1 MYIVT
6 GGAGFIG
13 SNLVRMLIKST
24 KEDVLVVD
32 NLSDG
37 KKFLNI
43 SDLTIADYMDQDEF
57 LSLIKNND
65 SFFSNVKCVFHQ
77 GACSDTTEWDGQYM
91 MKNNYTFSKI
101 LLNACLE
108 KNVRFIYASSAAVY
122 GSSMGFKEQKK
133 NEKPLNIYGYSKLLF
148 DQYVRKLKLT
158 NEQQVVGLRYFNVYG
173 PRESHKGSMA
183 SVAYHFNEQIKLK
196 NMANLFKGSHGYSD
210 GEQQRDFIYV
220 DDVCNVNLWFLANS
234 HISGIYNLGTG
245 KPTSFNEVAKAIIS
259 WHKKGTIN
267 YIDFPKDLEI
277 AYQCY
282 TSADLENFRNTGCD
296 LEFKDINEGIHQYLD
311 HLSE

>member
-13 SNLVRMLIKST
+13 SNLVRMLTKFT

-57 LSLIKNND
+57 LSLIKNDD

-77 GACSDTTEWDGQYM
+77 GACSDTTEWDGRYM

-122 GSSMGFKEQKK
+122 GSSMDFKEQKK

-173 PRESHKGSMA
+173 PGESHKGSMA

-196 NMANLFKGSHGYSD
+196 NTANLFKGSHGYSD
-210 GEQQRDFIYV
+210 GEQQR
-220 DDVCNVNLWFLANS
+220 
-234 HISGIYNLGTG
+234 GIYNLGTG
-245 KPTSFNEVAKAIIS
+245 KPTSFNAVASAIIS
-259 WHKKGTIN
+259 WHKKGAIN
-267 YIDFPKDLEI
+267 YIDFPKNLEN

-282 TSADLENFRNTGCD
+282 TSADLKNFRDTGCD
-296 LEFKDINEGIHQYLD
+296 IEFKDINEGIHQYLD
-311 HLSE
+311 HLSG

>member
-196 NMANLFKGSHGYSD
+196 NTANLFKGSHGYSD

-245 KPTSFNEVAKAIIS
+245 KPTSFNAVASAIIS
-259 WHKKGTIN
+259 WHKKGAIN
-267 YIDFPKDLEI
+267 YIDFPKNLEN

-282 TSADLENFRNTGCD
+282 TSADLKNFRDTGCD
-296 LEFKDINEGIHQYLD
+296 IEFKDINEGIHQYLD
-311 HLSE
+311 HLSG

>member
-122 GSSMGFKEQKK
+122 GSSMGFKEQEKK
-133 NEKPLNIYGYSKLLF
+133 
-148 DQYVRKLKLT
+148 
-158 NEQQVVGLRYFNVYG
+158 
-173 PRESHKGSMA
+173 
-183 SVAYHFNEQIKLK
+183 
-196 NMANLFKGSHGYSD
+196 
-210 GEQQRDFIYV
+210 
-220 DDVCNVNLWFLANS
+220 
-234 HISGIYNLGTG
+234 
-245 KPTSFNEVAKAIIS
+245 
-259 WHKKGTIN
+259 
-267 YIDFPKDLEI
+267 
-277 AYQCY
+277 
-282 TSADLENFRNTGCD
+282 
-296 LEFKDINEGIHQYLD
+296 
-311 HLSE
+311 

>member
-245 KPTSFNEVAKAIIS
+245 RPTSFNEVAKAIIS

>member
-196 NMANLFKGSHGYSD
+196 NTANLFKGSHGYSD

>member
-1 MYIVT
+1 MIIVT
-6 GGAGFIG
+6 GATGFIG
-13 SNLVRMLIKST
+13 SCLVAK
-24 KEDVLVVD
+24 
-32 NLSDG
+32 
-37 KKFLNI
+37 LN
-43 SDLTIADYMDQDEF
+43 S
-57 LSLIKNND
+57 
-65 SFFSNVKCVFHQ
+65 
-77 GACSDTTEWDGQYM
+77 
-91 MKNNYTFSKI
+91 
-101 LLNACLE
+101 LE
-108 KNVRFIYASSAAVY
+108 KNKLILVDDFSSTKKNKNLSGKSFYSKIDRAEFINWFRQNNNLITEVYHIGARTDTSEFNIAIFDRLNLNYSKSLWKICAENKIPFIYASSAAVY
-122 GSSMGFKEQKK
+122 GSSMDFKEQKK

-173 PRESHKGSMA
+173 PREYHKGSMA
-183 SVAYHFNEQIKLK
+183 SVAYNFNEQIKLK